1 MICPACNHEFD
12 PVSTSVGCGA
22 CLMQGSCGLVK
33 CPECGYETPREP
45 GFLGRVMKV
54 FGRTP
59 VPEVMPDQHCLVE
72 DSASR
77 SARGVDYESDAPA
90 QKGDPSNDAAT
101 DPSASGAT
109 DAAPAPRSGM
119 TLASLRQG
127 DTAFIERF
135 AAPEHARKFLSLGI
149 LPGTSITVL
158 KQFPAI
164 VLRVGYSEFAFDRK
178 LASTVIVRR

>member
-1 MICPACNHEFD
+1 MH
-12 PVSTSVGCGA
+12 
-22 CLMQGSCGLVK
+22 GSCGLVK

-45 GFLGRVMKV
+45 GFLGRMLKA

-59 VPEVMPDQHCLVE
+59 VAEVVPDQQHCLVE
-72 DSASR
+72 DSATR
-77 SARGVDYESDAPA
+77 AARGMDDDDVPVP
-90 QKGDPSNDAAT
+90 KG
-101 DPSASGAT
+101 
-109 DAAPAPRSGM
+109 AAPEVPAAEQSTGAIAPRPGT

-127 DTAFIERF
+127 DTAYIERF

-164 VLRVGYSEFAFDRK
+164 ILRVGYSEFAFDRK

>member
-1 MICPACNHEFD
+1 MICPACNHKYD
-12 PVSTSVGCGA
+12 PESSSVGCGA
-22 CLMQGSCGLVK
+22 CLMHGSCGLVK

-45 GFLGRVMKV
+45 GFLARL
-54 FGRTP
+54 FQSFSRP
-59 VPEVMPDQHCLVE
+59 SPPEATDQHCLVE
-72 DSASR
+72 DSATR
-77 SARGVDYESDAPA
+77 
-90 QKGDPSNDAAT
+90 AAHGM
-101 DPSASGAT
+101 DEPLPSAPNGTVTGALQST
-109 DAAPAPRSGM
+109 LAPVTHSSPAGT

-135 AAPEHARKFLSLGI
+135 AAPQHARKFLSLGI
-149 LPGTSITVL
+149 LPGTSVTVL

>member
-1 MICPACNHEFD
+1 MICPACNHKFD
-12 PVSTSVGCGA
+12 PESSSVGCGA
-22 CLMQGSCGLVK
+22 CLMHGSCGLVK

-45 GFLGRVMKV
+45 GFLGRMLKA

-59 VPEVMPDQHCLVE
+59 VAEVVPDQQHCLVE
-72 DSASR
+72 DSATR
-77 SARGVDYESDAPA
+77 AARGLDEPEISA
-90 QKGDPSNDAAT
+90 QQGGST
-101 DPSASGAT
+101 HE
-109 DAAPAPRSGM
+109 AAPAATTSAARTGT

>member
-1 MICPACNHEFD
+1 MICPACNHKFD
-12 PVSTSVGCGA
+12 PESSSVGCGA
-22 CLMQGSCGLVK
+22 CLMHGSCGLVK

-45 GFLGRVMKV
+45 GFLARL
-54 FGRTP
+54 FQSFSRPSAT
-59 VPEVMPDQHCLVE
+59 EVAPDQHCLVE
-72 DSASR
+72 DSATR
-77 SARGVDYESDAPA
+77 AARGMDEPA
-90 QKGDPSNDAAT
+90 
-101 DPSASGAT
+101 PSAPNASAVGVLQST
-109 DAAPAPRSGM
+109 LAPVAQASPAGT

-135 AAPEHARKFLSLGI
+135 AAPQHARKFLSLGI
-149 LPGTSITVL
+149 LPGTSVTVL